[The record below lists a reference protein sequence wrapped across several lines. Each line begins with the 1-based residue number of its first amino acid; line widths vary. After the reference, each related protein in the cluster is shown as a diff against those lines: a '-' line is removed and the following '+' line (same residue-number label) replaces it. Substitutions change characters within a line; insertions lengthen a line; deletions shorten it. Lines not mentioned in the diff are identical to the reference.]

1 MVISSATG
9 CGSNSN
15 TSKELNISLYRL
27 PGENRKLHGSK
38 NFGEKS
44 CRQMKISEYAIYILE
59 KNVLSEICGYTV
71 LIYIYTSHNLSIYR
85 AESLM
90 KLLWSYSEYCDSSCV
105 FNYRSRHW
113 DLCYN
118 MVVLYVGK
126 NFRKYLWKSLTKS
139 EFLHAKYLSGI
150 KLLSEF
156 SLHFHHS
163 YFLVIVIL

>member
-44 CRQMKISEYAIYILE
+44 CWQMKISEYAIYILE

-71 LIYIYTSHNLSIYR
+71 LIFPFIHPIILAYIVRKVWWN
-85 AESLM
+85 
-90 KLLWSYSEYCDSSCV
+90 YSEV
-105 FNYRSRHW
+105 TLN
-113 DLCYN
+113 
-118 MVVLYVGK
+118 
-126 NFRKYLWKSLTKS
+126 
-139 EFLHAKYLSGI
+139 I
-150 KLLSEF
+150 
-156 SLHFHHS
+156 
-163 YFLVIVIL
+163 VIVHVFLITEAGTEIYATTWLSFMWARILENTCERAWLKANSFMRNTWVE